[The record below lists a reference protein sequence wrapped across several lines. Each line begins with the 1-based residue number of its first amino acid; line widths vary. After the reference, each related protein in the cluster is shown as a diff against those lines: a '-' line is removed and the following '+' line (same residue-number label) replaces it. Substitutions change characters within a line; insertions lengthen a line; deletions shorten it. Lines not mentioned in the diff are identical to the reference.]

1 MPIPSDARVA
11 QTICMS
17 TAPQQKR
24 SDMRKTRYQ
33 NQHRASI
40 RAIQHAPSDE
50 SIVRAHAKISSST
63 AHASKQPPFWVRF
76 FGRSLW
82 STPPARNHEPEACNI
97 PCACRTK
104 RGSNPPEVRNL
115 LRLPRKT
122 YDNSNNGHGAQVEV
136 DLLVKAKC
144 YHTFARAC
152 AVKTNID
159 IPGELLCETADA
171 KLLPLMRILSNQ
183 AFGKYRKTPL
193 SKNPIVWT
201 HCLGSW
207 SWNIHDMTTVK
218 VVANPARDPPTQLG
232 STRDRTHQLLDVSIE
247 GKRLC
252 HGCKSTANTRCVFS
266 YQALIGLSLSQTGP
280 HIFPSILLPK
290 NIVSFLAV
298 LTLTGCR
305 AVI

>member
-1 MPIPSDARVA
+1 M
-11 QTICMS
+11 
-17 TAPQQKR
+17 
-24 SDMRKTRYQ
+24 
-33 NQHRASI
+33 
-40 RAIQHAPSDE
+40 
-50 SIVRAHAKISSST
+50 
-63 AHASKQPPFWVRF
+63 
-76 FGRSLW
+76 
-82 STPPARNHEPEACNI
+82 
-97 PCACRTK
+97 
-104 RGSNPPEVRNL
+104 RNL

-144 YHTFARAC
+144 LSHLCTSLRGQNEHRYPRGTLVRDC
-152 AVKTNID
+152 RRKT
-159 IPGELLCETADA
+159 TAADA
-171 KLLPLMRILSNQ
+171 NPQSNQ

-201 HCLGSW
+201 HCLGRL

-218 VVANPARDPPTQLG
+218 VVANPARHPPTQLG

-252 HGCKSTANTRCVFS
+252 HGCKSAANTRCVFS
-266 YQALIGLSLSQTGP
+266 YKALIGLSLSQTGP
-280 HIFPSILLPK
+280 RIFPSILLPK